1 MKSEEGLQQKVFN
14 AVMRRSGS
22 EYKHDLTLTLIDNT
36 EIDVDDDLLV
46 PCIIAS
52 GVPVN
57 NVKSIEVNTQEISEK
72 DWEAYYLQSQTG
84 TLIDIAHH
92 FEMDYEMNNVAYAK
106 AEYSPRIYE
115 MLQSDRLQFR

>member
-57 NVKSIEVNTQEISEK
+57 NVKSIEVNTQDIREK
-72 DWEAYYLQSQTG
+72 DWEAFDLQSQSQTG
-84 TLIDIAHH
+84 TLIDIAHTPGQ
-92 FEMDYEMNNVAYAK
+92 DK
-106 AEYSPRIYE
+106 KKTC
-115 MLQSDRLQFR
+115 